1 MEPWTVSICFRGWK
15 VGGKI
20 KQAFDI
26 SVMYK
31 GNHTLGRVCWWTS
44 SSYIHCLSCALC
56 QCIHTP
62 LWNQSQNTQYNLLF
76 LTAYGDKAL
85 LLWFYCVFQKS
96 YSILSLWQGLPGCH
110 RDKQRSDTISFSLFC
125 LSAGDANKMHL
136 FRMNASRSQR
146 AVLNLSRYIIV
157 HKDKRV
163 EINPRVL
170 SPSCLST
177 SRIKSPQKKKQKT
190 G

>member
-44 SSYIHCLSCALC
+44 SSYIHCLSCALY
-56 QCIHTP
+56 QCIHTS

-76 LTAYGDKAL
+76 LAAYGDKAL

-110 RDKQRSDTISFSLFC
+110 RDKQRPNAISFSLFS
-125 LSAGDANKMHL
+125 LSAGDANKMPL
-136 FRMNASRSQR
+136 FKNECSADLRELCS
-146 AVLNLSRYIIV
+146 I
-157 HKDKRV
+157 
-163 EINPRVL
+163 
-170 SPSCLST
+170 SPVT
-177 SRIKSPQKKKQKT
+177 
-190 G
+190 